1 MHIGA
6 HKNEWG
12 SVCNRKKLTM
22 NEEKQFYILLFVF
35 RKCGKIS

>member
-12 SVCNRKKLTM
+12 SEAVN
-22 NEEKQFYILLFVF
+22 IVGSHPVGVGVLLPAAPLHT
-35 RKCGKIS
+35 